1 MMNDDNLA
9 LFKQALSEGLSN
21 RYDSIANSYTD
32 DVVCS
37 EQHKIAMRAIVY
49 GKTGRKSTW
58 SPKMKRI
65 VAILVAA
72 ALLLTSC
79 GIIFRNEI
87 REVFEELFVKLSF
100 DSDDDYNKTI
110 EEIYVL
116 TYLPEGYALEK
127 ENISNTVVTYI
138 FVNSTND
145 RLFFEQRVING
156 SDFIID
162 NESGYS
168 IIQENEKYKVY
179 YRFTGETHIYIW
191 NDEKYS
197 MSIKSS
203 VQLSN
208 EDIILLFNGI
218 TIQ

>member
-1 MMNDDNLA
+1 MNKKDLE
-9 LFKQALSEGLSN
+9 LFRQAIDEGISN
-21 RYDSIANSYTD
+21 RFDKLAAACTEEI
-32 DVVCS
+32 VCS
-37 EQHKIAMRAIVY
+37 EKHNLAMRAIIY
-49 GKTGRKSTW
+49 GKVDTKRTW
-58 SPKMKRI
+58 SPRMKRI

-87 REVFEELFVKLSF
+87 REVFEEFFVKLSF
-100 DSDDDYNKTI
+100 DSDDYNKTI

>member
-1 MMNDDNLA
+1 MNKKDLE
-9 LFKQALSEGLSN
+9 LFRQAIDEGISN
-21 RYDSIANSYTD
+21 RFDKLAAACTEEI
-32 DVVCS
+32 VCS
-37 EQHKIAMRAIVY
+37 EKHNLAMRAIIY
-49 GKTGRKSTW
+49 GKADTKRTW
-58 SPKMKRI
+58 SPRMKRI

-87 REVFEELFVKLSF
+87 GEVFEELFVKLSF

-168 IIQENEKYKVY
+168 IIQEIEKYKVY

>member
-1 MMNDDNLA
+1 MNKKDLE
-9 LFKQALSEGLSN
+9 LFRQAIDEGISN
-21 RYDSIANSYTD
+21 RFDKLAAACTEEI
-32 DVVCS
+32 VCS
-37 EQHKIAMRAIVY
+37 EKHNLAMRAIIY
-49 GKTGRKSTW
+49 GKADTKRTW
-58 SPKMKRI
+58 SPRMKRI

-87 REVFEELFVKLSF
+87 REVFEEFFVKLSF
-100 DSDDDYNKTI
+100 DSDDYNKTI

>member
-1 MMNDDNLA
+1 MNKKDLE
-9 LFKQALSEGLSN
+9 LFKQAIDEGFSN
-21 RYDSIANSYTD
+21 RFDKLAAACTEEI
-32 DVVCS
+32 VCS
-37 EQHKIAMRAIVY
+37 EKHNLAMRAIIY
-49 GKTGRKSTW
+49 GKADTKRTW
-58 SPKMKRI
+58 SPRMKRI

-87 REVFEELFVKLSF
+87 RELFEELFVKLSF

-168 IIQENEKYKVY
+168 IIQEIEKYEVY
-179 YRFTGETHIYIW
+179 QINNNIEYFYVWKKENY
-191 NDEKYS
+191 
-197 MSIKSS
+197 SIKIKSNIKI
-203 VQLSN
+203 SN
-208 EDIILLFNGI
+208 EEILHIIEGI
-218 TIQ
+218 TVK

>member
-1 MMNDDNLA
+1 MDKKDLE
-9 LFKQALSEGLSN
+9 LFKQAIDEGFSN
-21 RYDSIANSYTD
+21 RFDKLAAACTEEI
-32 DVVCS
+32 VCS
-37 EQHKIAMRAIVY
+37 EKHNLAMRAIIY
-49 GKTGRKSTW
+49 GKADTKRTW
-58 SPKMKRI
+58 SPRMKRI

-100 DSDDDYNKTI
+100 DSDDDYNKII

-168 IIQENEKYKVY
+168 IIQEIEKYEVY
-179 YRFTGETHIYIW
+179 QINNNIEYFYVWKKENY
-191 NDEKYS
+191 
-197 MSIKSS
+197 SIKIKSNIKI
-203 VQLSN
+203 SN
-208 EDIILLFNGI
+208 EEILHIIEGI
-218 TIQ
+218 TVK

>member
-1 MMNDDNLA
+1 MNKKDLE
-9 LFKQALSEGLSN
+9 LFRQAIDEGISN
-21 RYDSIANSYTD
+21 RFDKLAAACTEEI
-32 DVVCS
+32 VCS
-37 EQHKIAMRAIVY
+37 EKHNLAMQAIVY
-49 GKTGRKSTW
+49 GKIDTKRTW
-58 SPKMKRI
+58 SPRMKRI

-87 REVFEELFVKLSF
+87 GEVFEELFVKLSF
-100 DSDDDYNKTI
+100 DSDDEYNKTI
-110 EEIYVL
+110 EERYVL

-168 IIQENEKYKVY
+168 IIQEIEKYEVY
-179 YRFTGETHIYIW
+179 QINNNIEYFYVWKKENY
-191 NDEKYS
+191 
-197 MSIKSS
+197 SIKIKSNIKI
-203 VQLSN
+203 SN
-208 EDIILLFNGI
+208 EEILHIIEGI
-218 TIQ
+218 TVK

>member
-1 MMNDDNLA
+1 MNKKDLE
-9 LFKQALSEGLSN
+9 LFRQAIDEGISN
-21 RYDSIANSYTD
+21 RFDKLAAACTEEI
-32 DVVCS
+32 VCS
-37 EQHKIAMRAIVY
+37 EKHNLAMQAIVY
-49 GKTGRKSTW
+49 GKIDTKRTW
-58 SPKMKRI
+58 SPRMKRI

-87 REVFEELFVKLSF
+87 GEVFEELFVKLSF
-100 DSDDDYNKTI
+100 DSDDEYNKTI

-168 IIQENEKYKVY
+168 IIQEIEKYEVY
-179 YRFTGETHIYIW
+179 QINNNIEYFYVWKKENY
-191 NDEKYS
+191 
-197 MSIKSS
+197 SIKIKSNIKI
-203 VQLSN
+203 SN
-208 EDIILLFNGI
+208 EEILHIIEGI
-218 TIQ
+218 TVK